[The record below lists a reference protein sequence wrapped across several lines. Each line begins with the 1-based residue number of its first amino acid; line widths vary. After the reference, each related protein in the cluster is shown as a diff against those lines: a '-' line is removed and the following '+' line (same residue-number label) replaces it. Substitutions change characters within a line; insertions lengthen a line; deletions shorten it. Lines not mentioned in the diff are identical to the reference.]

1 MNITPLT
8 SAMILSI
15 SFLLV
20 IAFYVYVNAAC
31 GKKLRQHIKLEE
43 CSQEKLWIRPQSMK
57 YATKLIFFYLL
68 MVVICAGMVV
78 VTIQLPNGFILF
90 GCTVLLFVIL
100 GLSFATIQ
108 VGNGIVWF

>member
-8 SAMILSI
+8 SEMILSI

-20 IAFYVYVNAAC
+20 IAFYVYVNAVC
-31 GKKLRQHIKLEE
+31 GKRLRQHIKLEE
-43 CSQEKLWIRPQSMK
+43 CSEEKIWIRPQSMK

-78 VTIQLPNGFILF
+78 
-90 GCTVLLFVIL
+90 
-100 GLSFATIQ
+100 ATIQ
-108 VGNGIVWF
+108 VGNTTVRFKK